1 MKKKHLVEID
11 YIEISG
17 EVSFSIDAGA
27 TYKLVNPNGNKVLHV
42 DERNNVL
49 AWDDS
54 NGGAS
59 QTWQM
64 VELTDGSYKVIHP
77 ANGKVLSLDGNP
89 AEAWVNVN
97 VQDWNGADIQ
107 KWKLVHVGN
116 GYYKLLN
123 VASGKAL
130 DVGGASIENENVG
143 TWEDLPG
150 GIAQMWL
157 FYKLD

>member
-1 MKKKHLVEID
+1 MVEID

-17 EVSFSIDAGA
+17 EVSFSIEADA
-27 TYKLVNPNGNKVLHV
+27 TYKLVNPNGNKALHV
-42 DERNNVL
+42 DDRNNVL

-64 VELTDGSYKVIHP
+64 VELADGSYKVIHP

-97 VQDWNGADIQ
+97 VQDWNGTDIQ
-107 KWKLVHVGN
+107 KWRLAHVGN